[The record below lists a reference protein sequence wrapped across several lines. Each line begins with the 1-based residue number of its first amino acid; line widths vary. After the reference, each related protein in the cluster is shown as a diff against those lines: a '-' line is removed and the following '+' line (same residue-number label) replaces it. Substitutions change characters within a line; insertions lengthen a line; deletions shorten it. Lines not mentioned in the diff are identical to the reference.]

1 MVFNVK
7 IKNIDEWKAV
17 VNAIGDIVEDAMFIC
32 NDDGVTFRGMDPA
45 HITLLD
51 ATFPKSSFES
61 FEAQTSFFGINVNE
75 LKRVLNTA
83 NLGDEIQLQI
93 DNPSSLRV
101 SITGSLNMEYNI
113 RLVERTEVN
122 VPIPKITC
130 TSKISV
136 NSATLG
142 RIMSNL
148 SQISDYVSIDC
159 FTSNVE
165 FYGKG
170 DSGDAK
176 INMENTN
183 PDLYEIKT
191 SQTTSSTYSLEY
203 MAKIILE
210 NDVEPI
216 KESND
221 SYISRFHYYGMT
233 VWLTPK
239 IGDNNICYFTKIYH
253 SPIIITKNKS
263 IKHIKLEDYGQIEF
277 KERIRYRFGRWYFKR
292 QIKKVKVE
300 RPRGYAEKI
309 VKSEGTPLDEQKIFD
324 KNYVKKY
331 IKELII
337 IGDNASID
345 KYIKK
350 IKANVVPLN
359 AVSVSNYLNF

>member
-75 LKRVLNTA
+75 LKRLLNTA

-113 RLVERTEVN
+113 RLVERTKVN

-176 INMENTN
+176 INMGNTN

-203 MAKIILE
+203 MAKIIR
-210 NDVEPI
+210 DI
-216 KESND
+216 GRASNK
-221 SYISRFHYYGMT
+221 
-233 VWLTPK
+233 V
-239 IGDNNICYFTKIYH
+239 NIQYA
-253 SPIIITKNKS
+253 S
-263 IKHIKLEDYGQIEF
+263 KHPMHMHFEMPSA
-277 KERIRYRFGRWYFKR
+277 
-292 QIKKVKVE
+292 KVE
-300 RPRGYAEKI
+300 YYLAPRVE
-309 VKSEGTPLDEQKIFD
+309 V
-324 KNYVKKY
+324 
-331 IKELII
+331 
-337 IGDNASID
+337 
-345 KYIKK
+345 
-350 IKANVVPLN
+350 
-359 AVSVSNYLNF
+359 

>member
-17 VNAIGDIVEDAMFIC
+17 VNAMGNIVEDAMFIC

-75 LKRVLNTA
+75 LKRVLSTA

-159 FTSNVE
+159 FENNVD

-176 INMENTN
+176 INIKNTN
-183 PDLYEIKT
+183 PDLYEINT
-191 SQTTSSTYSLEY
+191 SETSSATYSLEY
-203 MAKIILE
+203 MAKIIR
-210 NDVEPI
+210 DI
-216 KESND
+216 GRASNK
-221 SYISRFHYYGMT
+221 
-233 VWLTPK
+233 V
-239 IGDNNICYFTKIYH
+239 NIQYA
-253 SPIIITKNKS
+253 S
-263 IKHIKLEDYGQIEF
+263 KHPMHMQFEMPSA
-277 KERIRYRFGRWYFKR
+277 
-292 QIKKVKVE
+292 KVE
-300 RPRGYAEKI
+300 YYLAPRVE
-309 VKSEGTPLDEQKIFD
+309 V
-324 KNYVKKY
+324 
-331 IKELII
+331 
-337 IGDNASID
+337 
-345 KYIKK
+345 
-350 IKANVVPLN
+350 
-359 AVSVSNYLNF
+359 